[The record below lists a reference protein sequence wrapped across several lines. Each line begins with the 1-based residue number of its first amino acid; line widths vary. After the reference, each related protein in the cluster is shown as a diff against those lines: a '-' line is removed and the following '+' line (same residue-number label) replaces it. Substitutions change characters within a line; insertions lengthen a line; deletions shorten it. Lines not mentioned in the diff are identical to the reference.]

1 MGSQVTIFAMF
12 LEGILSFFSPCV
24 LPLIPLYIGYLTS
37 EAKSIDEEGN
47 VVYKRS
53 KVFFTTLFFVL
64 GVSTVFFIAGIS
76 ITAFKDFF
84 LEYQLVLSMI
94 GGMILIVFGC
104 IHLNILSFP
113 LLSGEYRLPINLD
126 LKSMNYVKAFLLGF
140 FFSFA
145 WTPCIGPM
153 LSSALIMAAS
163 ASSTMMG
170 NLYIL
175 AYAAGFIV
183 TFLVLGLFTE
193 EVLNLL
199 KKNQNIIKYTV
210 KIGGAIILI
219 MGLWMVITSSQEIV
233 DLQKS
238 GAKPSTPNVTDESQP
253 SSEKEM
259 DLYGFTLKD
268 QNGVEHSL
276 KDYEGDSIFVTFF
289 ATWCGY
295 CKQELPI
302 LQKLQSENEGMKVL
316 VVTRPGY
323 GQETN
328 AEGIKKFIQENG
340 YDEMTFLFDE
350 TGEVSQLYGVNSYPT
365 SFVYRTDGTL
375 LGYLPGAAGEDILLD
390 ILAQSKETG
399 DSK

>member
-12 LEGILSFFSPCV
+12 VEGVLSFFSPCV

-37 EAKSIDEEGN
+37 EAKSVDENGN

-76 ITAFKDFF
+76 ISAFKDFF

-113 LLSGEYRLPINLD
+113 LLKGDYRLPIKLD
-126 LKSMNYVKAFLLGF
+126 LKSMTYVKAFLLGF

-153 LSSALIMAAS
+153 LSSALILAAS
-163 ASSTMMG
+163 ASSTFVG

-175 AYAAGFIV
+175 AYAFGFIV
-183 TFLVLGLFTE
+183 TFLILGMFTE

-199 KKNQNIIKYTV
+199 KKHQNVIKYTV
-210 KIGGAIILI
+210 KVGGAIILI
-219 MGLWMVITSSQEIV
+219 MGLWMVTTSSKEIV
-233 DLQKS
+233 DLQKV
-238 GAKPSTPNVTDESQP
+238 GAKPNAPEVNDQNETGTG
-253 SSEKEM
+253 KEI
-259 DLYGFTLKD
+259 DAYGFTLKD

-289 ATWCGY
+289 ATWCTY

-302 LQKLQSENEGMKVL
+302 LQKLQNENEGMKVL
-316 VVTRPGY
+316 VITRPGY
-323 GQETN
+323 GQEQN
-328 AEGIKKFIQENG
+328 EAGIKKFIADNG
-340 YDEMTFLFDE
+340 FEDMTFLFDE
-350 TGEVSQLYGVNSYPT
+350 TGEISTLYGVNSYPT

-375 LGYLPGAAGEDILLD
+375 LGYLPGAAGEDILID
-390 ILAQSKETG
+390 ILNQSKETG
-399 DSK
+399 ESN

>member
-12 LEGILSFFSPCV
+12 VEGVLSFFSPCV

-37 EAKSIDEEGN
+37 EAKSVDENGN

-76 ITAFKDFF
+76 ISAFKDFF

-113 LLSGEYRLPINLD
+113 LLKGEYRLPIKLD
-126 LKSMNYVKAFLLGF
+126 LKSMTYVKAFLLGF

-153 LSSALIMAAS
+153 LSSALILAAS
-163 ASSTMMG
+163 ASSTFVG

-175 AYAAGFIV
+175 AYAFGFIV
-183 TFLVLGLFTE
+183 TFLILGMFTE

-199 KKNQNIIKYTV
+199 KKHQNVIKYTV
-210 KIGGAIILI
+210 KVGGAIILI
-219 MGLWMVITSSQEIV
+219 MGLWMVTTSSKEIV
-233 DLQKS
+233 DLQKV
-238 GAKPSTPNVTDESQP
+238 GAKPNAPEVNDQNETGTG
-253 SSEKEM
+253 KEI
-259 DLYGFTLKD
+259 DAYGFTLKD

-289 ATWCGY
+289 ATWCTY

-302 LQKLQSENEGMKVL
+302 LQKLQNENEGMKVL
-316 VVTRPGY
+316 VITRPGY
-323 GQETN
+323 GQEQN
-328 AEGIKKFIQENG
+328 EAGIKKFIADNG
-340 YDEMTFLFDE
+340 FEDMTFLFDE
-350 TGEVSQLYGVNSYPT
+350 TGEISTLYGVNSYPT

-375 LGYLPGAAGEDILLD
+375 LGYLPGAAGEDILID
-390 ILAQSKETG
+390 ILNQSKETG
-399 DSK
+399 ESN

>member
-1 MGSQVTIFAMF
+1 MGSSVTISAMF
-12 LEGILSFFSPCV
+12 VEGVLSFFSPCV

-37 EAKSIDEEGN
+37 EAKSVDENGN
-47 VVYKRS
+47 VVYKKS

-76 ITAFKDFF
+76 ISAFKDFF

-113 LLSGEYRLPINLD
+113 LLKGEYRLPIKLD
-126 LKSMNYVKAFLLGF
+126 LKSMTYVKAFLLGF

-153 LSSALIMAAS
+153 LSSALILAAS
-163 ASSTMMG
+163 ASSTFVG

-175 AYAAGFIV
+175 AYAFGFIV
-183 TFLVLGLFTE
+183 TFLILGMFTE

-199 KKNQNIIKYTV
+199 KKHQNVIKYTV
-210 KIGGAIILI
+210 KVGGAIILI
-219 MGLWMVITSSQEIV
+219 MGLWMVTTSSKEIV
-233 DLQKS
+233 DLQKV
-238 GAKPSTPNVTDESQP
+238 GAKPNAPEVNDQNETGTG
-253 SSEKEM
+253 KEI
-259 DLYGFTLKD
+259 DAYGFTLKD

-289 ATWCGY
+289 ATWCTY

-302 LQKLQSENEGMKVL
+302 LQKLQNENEGMKVL
-316 VVTRPGY
+316 VITRPGY
-323 GQETN
+323 GQEQN
-328 AEGIKKFIQENG
+328 EASIKKFIADNG
-340 YDEMTFLFDE
+340 FEDMTFLFDE
-350 TGEVSQLYGVNSYPT
+350 TGEISTLYGVNSYPT

-375 LGYLPGAAGEDILLD
+375 LGYLPGAAGEDILID
-390 ILAQSKETG
+390 ILNQSKETG
-399 DSK
+399 ESK